1 MASANR
7 LPLESLL
14 APIAGDNPAGV
25 DLRADTS
32 PTSTYY
38 KLKDARFGARAQE
51 RDLDAAAE
59 VTELLPEWR
68 TILDLAPK
76 VIAEQS
82 KDLEVTAWLIEA
94 LIRRYGFGGLRDGFL
109 LARGLVENFWEHLYP
124 LPDEE
129 GVPTKVAPLTALNGE
144 GADGTLIQPIRKVH
158 LTEGMDPGP
167 FAAWHY
173 EQARNLAGVTGEEAR
188 EWHLSAGA
196 VTMDQIKASQ
206 KATTPKFFIDL
217 VDDLKQCQEA
227 FAALTAALDK
237 ACGADAPPS
246 SSIRDGL
253 EAALVIA
260 MDLGRDALATRQTGG
275 AQPSADGAG
284 AAAPTGRGIAGGD
297 LGSREDAFSTLLRVA
312 EFFRHSE
319 PHSPVSYT
327 LEELVRRG
335 RMSLPDLLNE
345 LINDPTQRR
354 SYYVVAG
361 MKPPEEPQSQQ

>member
-1 MASANR
+1 MASPNR
-7 LPLESLL
+7 LQLESLL

-51 RDLDAAAE
+51 RDLDANAE
-59 VTELLPEWR
+59 VSDLLPEWR
-68 TILDLAPK
+68 TILDIAPK
-76 VIAEQS
+76 VIAEES

-94 LIRRYGFGGLRDGFL
+94 LIRRYGFGGLRDGFR
-109 LARGLVENFWEHLYP
+109 LARGLVETFAEQLYP
-124 LPDEE
+124 LPDED
-129 GVPTKVAPLTALNGE
+129 GVSTRVAPLTALNGE
-144 GADGTLIQPIRKVH
+144 GTDGTLIQPIRKAH

-173 EQARNLAGVTGEEAR
+173 EQARNLAGVAGEEAR

-196 VTMDQIKASQ
+196 VTMDQIKVSQ

-227 FAALTAALDK
+227 FAGLTTALDN
-237 ACGADAPPS
+237 AYGADAPPAS
-246 SSIRDGL
+246 GIRDGL
-253 EAALVIA
+253 EAALAIA
-260 MDLGRDALATRQTGG
+260 MDLGRDALATRQAAGPVAG
-275 AQPSADGAG
+275 DGAG
-284 AAAPTGRGIAGGD
+284 AAAGTGTGIAAGD
-297 LGSREDAFSTLLRVA
+297 LGSREEAFATLLRVA
-312 EFFRHSE
+312 EFFRRAE

-335 RMSLPDLLNE
+335 RMSLPDLLSE

-361 MKPPEEPQSQQ
+361 MKPPEEPQQ